1 MNWLLKKTKKNFLQ
15 LVIQKNTK
23 FSNRQDLN
31 ELYLPN
37 GAIYICRLKNF
48 KNNFYTNRIMYFL
61 MDELSSI
68 DIDNKN
74 DLDFVRKNAKI
85 LKGYGT
91 S

>member
-1 MNWLLKKTKKNFLQ
+1 
-15 LVIQKNTK
+15 
-23 FSNRQDLN
+23 
-31 ELYLPN
+31 
-37 GAIYICRLKNF
+37 
-48 KNNFYTNRIMYFL
+48 

>member
-1 MNWLLKKTKKNFLQ
+1 MLLSKQ
-15 LVIQKNTK
+15 INT
-23 FSNRQDLN
+23 
-31 ELYLPN
+31 EV
-37 GAIYICRLKNF
+37 KNF
-48 KNNFYTNRIMYFL
+48 KNDFYTNRIMYFL

-74 DLDFVRKNAKI
+74 DLDLVRKNAKI